1 MGCIVVA
8 VGLKLKELKKY
19 MNCKSYILLLLAI
32 SLFFA
37 GCATQKA
44 HLPLDT
50 QTARLSQ
57 IDRDEIK
64 KLSFLQVKEHI
75 LSEERKITTLK
86 SSVDITLT
94 TPETNGPFSCK
105 GVIVLQKPEKIRII
119 GFKLATTVFNMVS
132 DGQNF
137 WFYLPKQKS
146 VYTGRSHVQRTA
158 DNNVYFSPD
167 DIAVLLDHG
176 KLFEGRSA
184 FMETWPTFWLI
195 HLFNRNG
202 EGFIPFGR
210 LKIDRIDSTITEL
223 TLFQPDSLIKVEAF
237 FNDYVVI
244 DDYPLPKEVEI
255 NWPGSE
261 TTLNITFKDP
271 ALNQI
276 LKPEVFQF
284 KKPKK
289 AEIIQVN

>member
-1 MGCIVVA
+1 MEIVTK
-8 VGLKLKELKKY
+8 GKK
-19 MNCKSYILLLLAI
+19 MSRKSYILLLLAA
-32 SLFFA
+32 SLLFT
-37 GCATQKA
+37 GCATQKS

-50 QTARLSQ
+50 QTDLHSR
-57 IDRDEIK
+57 IDTGRIQ
-64 KLSFLQVKEHI
+64 KLSFLQLKEHI
-75 LSEERKITTLK
+75 VSEERKITSLK
-86 SSVDITLT
+86 SNIEITLT

-105 GVIVLQKPEKIRII
+105 GVFVLQKPEKIRVI
-119 GFKLATTVFNMVS
+119 GFKLATTVFNMLS

-137 WFYLPKQKS
+137 WLYLPKQKT
-146 VYTGRSHVQRTA
+146 VYTGRSHLQRTA
-158 DNNVYFSPD
+158 HDTAYLFPD

-195 HLFNRNG
+195 HVFNKTG
-202 EGFIPFGR
+202 EGYIPYGR

-223 TLFQPDSLIKVEAF
+223 ILFQTDSLVKAQAT
-237 FNDYVVI
+237 FNDYVLVE
-244 DDYPLPKEVEI
+244 DYALPKEVEI
-255 NWPGSE
+255 NWPESE
-261 TTLNITFKDP
+261 TTLSITFKDP
-271 ALNQI
+271 SLNQI